1 MTHEQLL
8 THLAAA
14 CATAGGQSAWA
25 KANGIGAP
33 YVSEVLRGTR
43 LPGPAFQKALGVE
56 RVEFYREIR
65 K

>member
-1 MTHEQLL
+1 MNIEQLL

-25 KANGIGAP
+25 KEHGIGAP

-43 LPGPAFQKALGVE
+43 RPGPAFQKALGVE
-56 RVEFYREIR
+56 RVELYREI
-65 K
+65 KQ